1 MELKIYQ
8 AYTMAEALAAV
19 KRDLGPEAVILST
32 RTFKRGGLLG
42 LGRRT
47 IVEITAT
54 TGRDDE
60 PPPRRD
66 PGRALPLRGGAARMA
81 YAGKSVRPQGLG
93 GVETQGEADRTR
105 TRRLAQALAEEHGH
119 HPSQAPKPPVPAQR
133 QDPAPAPNPRKGRP
147 SGPRPVSPLGS
158 PGLSRPHRAPAGRGS
173 CVSMDQPKLLNEP
186 GARASVARRFI
197 LTPAAANTGEGEPG
211 SPHSPDAAASAVLSP
226 AAPGSAHG
234 AVQNELVA
242 IRQIVS
248 QVLQRQV
255 SPGRPGP
262 DFPQALFDMYVR
274 LLGQELSQELADRIV
289 SAVRDEVDA
298 PGLEDEQTV
307 REAVLRHLGE
317 LIPVAEPAAPE
328 RSPEGRPLTIALIGP
343 TGVGKTT
350 TVAKLAATF
359 KLRQGRKV
367 GLITADTYRIAAV
380 DQLRTYANIVGLPLQ
395 VVLTPAQMG
404 QAVEFLCDRDVILID
419 TAGRGQNDGSRI
431 EELKAFV
438 AAADPHEVHLVLSS
452 TASEKVLLQEAEAFG
467 SVGVSKV
474 VLTKLDEAVS
484 FGMLVNVIRQV
495 GKELSYITTG
505 QEVPD
510 HIEVGRGER
519 MARLVMGGPVHA

>member
-60 PPPRRD
+60 PPRRD
-66 PGRALPLRGGAARMA
+66 PGRSLPLRGEAARVA
-81 YAGKSVRPQGLG
+81 YAGKSARPPGLG
-93 GVETQGEADRTR
+93 GVESPGEADRTR
-105 TRRLAQALAEEHGH
+105 TRRLAQALAEKHDRH
-119 HPSQAPKPPVPAQR
+119 HPPHAPQPPAPLQR
-133 QDPAPAPNPRKGRP
+133 QELAPGPNPRKGRP
-147 SGPRPVSPLGS
+147 SGPRPVSPLSS
-158 PGLSRPHRAPAGRGS
+158 PGLSRPHRAPAGRAS

-186 GARASVARRFI
+186 GACASVARRFI

-274 LLGQELSQELADRIV
+274 LLGQELSEELADRIV

-317 LIPVAEPAAPE
+317 LIPVAEPTAPE
-328 RSPEGRPLTIALIGP
+328 RRLEGRPLTIALIGP

-395 VVLTPAQMG
+395 VALTPAQMG

-419 TAGRGQNDGSRI
+419 TAGRGQNDGGRI

-438 AAADPHEVHLVLSS
+438 TAADPHEVHLVLSS

-467 SVGVSKV
+467 AVGVSKV

-484 FGMLVNVIRQV
+484 FGMLVNVIRRV